1 MRVLLRVLAPLV
13 SLALAG
19 LGALVVTEVVA
30 AWVSP
35 GTGSGL
41 LVPWRDWRGTAE
53 NTLWT
58 AQPVLWIAVA
68 AIVAGVLLLVI
79 GLLARRHDVALDS
92 PSPGL
97 TVATAPRV
105 LARLVGSR
113 VRALDPVTAAAV
125 PAAARSVVVRARG
138 RGETGARR
146 GETGALRDEARTA
159 ASGVL
164 DALPLTRRPRLTV
177 RATAETPGSTRS
189 GVH

>member
-13 SLALAG
+13 SLAVAG
-19 LGALVVTEVVA
+19 IGALLVIEVVA

-35 GTGSGL
+35 GSGSGL
-41 LVPWRDWRGTAE
+41 LVPWRDWRSTAE
-53 NTLWT
+53 NILWT
-58 AQPVLWIAVA
+58 AQPVLWVAVA

-92 PSPGL
+92 PSAGL

-113 VRALDPVTAAAV
+113 VRALDPITAASVTASSG
-125 PAAARSVVVRARG
+125 SVVVRARG
-138 RGETGARR
+138 RGEA
-146 GETGALRDEARTA
+146 GALREEARA
-159 ASGVL
+159 AAAGVL

-177 RATAETPGSTRS
+177 RATAEVPGSSRS
-189 GVH
+189 SQGVH